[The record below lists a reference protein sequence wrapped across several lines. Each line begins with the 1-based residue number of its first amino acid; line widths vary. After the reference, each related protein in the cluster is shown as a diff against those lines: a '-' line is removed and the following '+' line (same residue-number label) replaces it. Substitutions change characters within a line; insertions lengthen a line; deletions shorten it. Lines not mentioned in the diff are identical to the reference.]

1 MSRQRMT
8 WTDAGVSRHAS
19 EHPAT
24 PDEGPA
30 SPAHLAEPAADAYA
44 TGDTSAWAEDPHPG
58 PYPNSAHP
66 AMPDEGPASPAH
78 KAAALE
84 RKAAKCI
91 RLATAML
98 GDSASVASI
107 ENQALALMDLPDRSI
122 KASLSRLAEDADEA
136 IDEDDAAAAE
146 ADLAEEPKKKASV
159 SDRIAR
165 LERVLVKLAE
175 SEDPDGDDD
184 DDDESEDPEGDDDD
198 EGSEDPGDDE
208 SMMDKKA
215 SPMERRMDRIE
226 RVLHRLAG
234 GESKGDESKDH
245 LDYEGKKKADF
256 APGHVAPGGWD
267 PGRTEESMLDEMMV
281 EEMLEEEGMMDKMS
295 RKPWGS
301 LGVSPTDDQ
310 PYGDRDSQT
319 KEYQDLYNEAYYEKV
334 TKKADDEM
342 LAEMLEEEGMSHSE
356 ESMEEMMLEEM
367 MLEEGMG
374 QNDPESFYGD
384 DPSGDG
390 VPQITEVEGVVE
402 SMGMDPM
409 GMDPMGLDEHVVEE
423 DDMMVL
429 ASLFGKDA
437 SKKDEDK
444 DEDKAEKEDHDAG
457 AVADDKDH
465 IKKLEKDEA
474 EDAKDLKEE
483 ESKKAAL
490 RPQPKRASRGAKTL
504 GGVSKAA
511 SSEVGDLSKLWESA
525 PDVSRFF

>member
-30 SPAHLAEPAADAYA
+30 SPAHKAEPAADAYA
-44 TGDTSAWAEDPHPG
+44 TGGTSDWAEDPHPG
-58 PYPNSAHP
+58 PYANGEHP
-66 AMPDEGPASPAH
+66 ATPDEGPASPAH

-98 GDSASVASI
+98 GEGATVASI

-122 KASLSRLAEDADEA
+122 KASISRLAEDADEA
-136 IDEDDAAAAE
+136 IDDDDAAAAE
-146 ADLAEEPKKKASV
+146 KDLSEEPKKKASV

-165 LERVLVKLAE
+165 LERVLIKLAD
-175 SEDPDGDDD
+175 SEDPDGDGDD
-184 DDDESEDPEGDDDD
+184 SESEDPEGDDDD

-208 SMMDKKA
+208 DMKKVA
-215 SPMERRMDRIE
+215 SPLERRMDRIE

-234 GESKGDESKDH
+234 GESKGDQSKSDEDYAGAKDGDKETGKGESAGDQSKDH
-245 LDYEGKKKADF
+245 LDYEGDKKADF

-267 PGRTEESMLDEMMV
+267 PGHTEESMLDELLL
-281 EEMLEEEGMMDKMS
+281 EEMVAEEGMGHDLGEEGMGHDLDEESMLDK
-295 RKPWGS
+295 
-301 LGVSPTDDQ
+301 
-310 PYGDRDSQT
+310 
-319 KEYQDLYNEAYYEKV
+319 
-334 TKKADDEM
+334 M
-342 LAEMLEEEGMSHSE
+342 LAEEGMDQNDPAHFESMRDEGSEDPGDE
-356 ESMEEMMLEEM
+356 ESMEYM
-367 MLEEGMG
+367 
-374 QNDPESFYGD
+374 D
-384 DPSGDG
+384 DM
-390 VPQITEVEGVVE
+390 V
-402 SMGMDPM
+402 
-409 GMDPMGLDEHVVEE
+409 DPMGLGDDIVEE
-423 DDMMVL
+423 DDMMIL

-437 SKKDEDK
+437 SEK

-465 IKKLEKDEA
+465 IEKLEKDEA
-474 EDAKDLKEE
+474 EDAKDLKDE
-483 ESKKAAL
+483 ESKKKAAL
-490 RPQPKRASRGAKTL
+490 RPQPKRASKGAKTL

>member
-30 SPAHLAEPAADAYA
+30 SPAHKAEPAADAYA
-44 TGDTSAWAEDPHPG
+44 TGDTSSWAEDPHPG

-66 AMPDEGPASPAH
+66 ATPDEGPASPAH

-98 GDSASVASI
+98 GDSASVAAI

-122 KASLSRLAEDADEA
+122 KASLNRIAEDADEA

-146 ADLAEEPKKKASV
+146 KDLSEEGKKKASV
-159 SDRIAR
+159 SARIAR

-175 SEDPDGDDD
+175 SEDPEGDDD

-198 EGSEDPGDDE
+198 KGSEDPGDDE
-208 SMMDKKA
+208 DMKKA
-215 SPMERRMDRIE
+215 SDDDDDDDESMIKKSAMERRMDRIE

-234 GESKGDESKDH
+234 GESKGDQSKSHKDYADAKDGDKETGHGESAGDQSKSH
-245 LDYEGKKKADF
+245 LDYEGDKKAGWQ
-256 APGHVAPGGWD
+256 PGHRTEGGWE
-267 PGRTEESMLDEMMV
+267 PGHEEAMLDELIL
-281 EEMLEEEGMMDKMS
+281 EEMRHEEGMD
-295 RKPWGS
+295 
-301 LGVSPTDDQ
+301 
-310 PYGDRDSQT
+310 
-319 KEYQDLYNEAYYEKV
+319 
-334 TKKADDEM
+334 
-342 LAEMLEEEGMSHSE
+342 
-356 ESMEEMMLEEM
+356 
-367 MLEEGMG
+367 
-374 QNDPESFYGD
+374 QNDPAHF
-384 DPSGDG
+384 
-390 VPQITEVEGVVE
+390 E
-402 SMGMDPM
+402 SMGDEDSMHDELEAMEDEDMGEDMGGDMMDVEVM
-409 GMDPMGLDEHVVEE
+409 ADPMGLGEDIVEE
-423 DDMMVL
+423 DDMMIL

-437 SKKDEDK
+437 SEK

-474 EDAKDLKEE
+474 EDAKDLKDEE
-483 ESKKAAL
+483 ESKKKASL
-490 RPQPKRASRGAKTL
+490 RPQPKRASKGAKTL

-511 SSEVGDLSKLWESA
+511 ASEVGDLSKLWESA